1 MPLVR
6 LSFKQDKTAAFRKRV
21 ADAVQGGLIAI
32 GVPEHDRFQILSS
45 YGEDLIYDANY
56 LDIARSDGI
65 VIIQVFLAA
74 GRTVDTKRKLYR
86 EVTERLVRECQV
98 RPEDVFIN
106 LIESAAEN
114 WSFGNG
120 LAQYADTP
128 PAHLAKPT

>member
-6 LSFKQDKTAAFRKRV
+6 LSFKQETTAAFRKGV
-21 ADAVQGGLIAI
+21 ADAVQAGLITI

-45 YGEDLIYDANY
+45 YGEDLIYDASY

-65 VIIQVFLAA
+65 VIIQIFLAP
-74 GRTVDTKRKLYR
+74 GRTLDTKRKLYR

>member
-86 EVTERLVRECQV
+86 EITERLARECEV

-106 LIESAAEN
+106 LIECAVEN

-128 PAHLAKPT
+128 PAHLAKPS

>member
-6 LSFKQDKTAAFRKRV
+6 LSFKQETTTAFRKGV

-86 EVTERLVRECQV
+86 EITERLARECEV